1 MTEVPADPNCAF
13 CAIVDGRADASVVY
27 EDDRLLAFLDI
38 NPVTP
43 GHLLVVPR
51 DHLPA
56 LADVD
61 ENLGGHMFNVAQRL
75 AAALRASDVRSDGV
89 NMFYADGKAALQE
102 VFHAHLHVFPRY
114 PDDGF
119 TIDANWDT
127 NPARHDLD
135 AIAENIRGAM

>member
-61 ENLGGHMFNVAQRL
+61 DNLGGHMFNVAQRL
-75 AAALRASDVRSDGV
+75 AAALRSSDVRSDGV

-114 PDDGF
+114 PNDGF
-119 TIDANWDT
+119 TIDANWGT
-127 NPARHDLD
+127 NPARDDLD